1 MWCWRIVRCCHLW
14 TPCRTT
20 SCHMQPSRS
29 SHTQAIRFFFTLTRP
44 LSQSVSSLTWTD
56 AECVME
62 QYFAPSVSLSVC
74 LSVCLSISVCLSVK
88 SCQAQVSRMLWEV
101 VIWKTNNTWHISQ
114 SLQHQTVDH
123 GDRRAVKT
131 QQRKTSWTSRAVFRE
146 SDMYSGLSRCYVT
159 RWPTC
164 AF

>member
-1 MWCWRIVRCCHLW
+1 VWCWRIVRCCHLW

-62 QYFAPSVSLSVC
+62 QYFAPSVSLSVSLLKVARLKC
-74 LSVCLSISVCLSVK
+74 RGCCEKSWSGKQITRDISVSHCSIKLSTTATEEQWKRNNAVT
-88 SCQAQVSRMLWEV
+88 SR
-101 VIWKTNNTWHISQ
+101 
-114 SLQHQTVDH
+114 
-123 GDRRAVKT
+123 
-131 QQRKTSWTSRAVFRE
+131 TSRAVFRE